1 MADMESVDKIC
12 EQIRGDGAKEIDS
25 ILEKARS
32 TAAAIVEK
40 AEGEARTV
48 GDRLLKEA
56 TEKGTVAK
64 KRVLSSVSLEVRRI
78 KLRVREEVVNAVMD
92 AVRANVERT
101 RKRDDYPR
109 VLAGL
114 VAEALRM
121 LEGEEFVVYA
131 DRRDL
136 ALLESAVFPAVREL
150 MRKEGRAVRRI
161 EGQALPDATA
171 GGVRVGIPGGNVI
184 FDNTFEARMYR
195 YRDDIRAII
204 FDGVFAP
211 GDRIE

>member
-1 MADMESVDKIC
+1 MESVDKIC
-12 EQIRGDGAKEIDS
+12 EQIRGDGAKEVDS

-32 TAAAIVEK
+32 TAAAIIEK
-40 AEGEARTV
+40 AEREARTV
-48 GDRLLKEA
+48 GERILNEA

-78 KLRVREEVVNAVMD
+78 RLKAREEVVNAVMD
-92 AVRANVERT
+92 AVRADVERS

-109 VLAGL
+109 LLAGL
-114 VAEALRM
+114 AAEAIRVLD
-121 LEGEEFVVYA
+121 GEEFVVHA

-136 ALLESAVFPAVREL
+136 ALLESAVFPAVRDL
-150 MRKEGRAVRRI
+150 MKKEGRAVHRI
-161 EGQALPDATA
+161 EGKALPGPTA
-171 GGVRVGIPGGNVI
+171 GGVQVGVPGGNVI

-195 YRDDIRAII
+195 YRDEIRAII
-204 FDGVFAP
+204 FEGVFGS

>member
-1 MADMESVDKIC
+1 MESVDKIC
-12 EQIRGDGAKEIDS
+12 EQIRGDGAKETDS

-32 TAAAIVEK
+32 TAAAIIEK
-40 AEGEARTV
+40 AESEARTV
-48 GDRLLKEA
+48 GDRILREA
-56 TEKGTVAK
+56 TEKGAVAK

-78 KLRVREEVVNAVMD
+78 KLRAREEVVTAVMD
-92 AVRANVERT
+92 AVRASVERT

-109 VLAGL
+109 ILAGL
-114 VAEALRM
+114 AAEALRM
-121 LEGEEFVVYA
+121 LEGDEFVVHA
-131 DRRDL
+131 DRRDV

-150 MRKEGRAVRRI
+150 MRIEGRAVKRL
-161 EGQALPDATA
+161 EGRPLPEATA
-171 GGVRVGIPGGNVI
+171 GGVRVGLPGGNVI